1 MTLTYLEYE
10 LGLIAEQM
18 DAVKKML
25 DIAAEDTHSEQKE
38 NTEPVR

>member
-25 DIAAEDTHSEQKE
+25 DIASEDTHSEQEEAE
-38 NTEPVR
+38 NPH